1 MNKYLKNVCSVFLS
15 ATLLSAAAPAAV
27 PFAAFAAGTTESNDP
42 GLTMN
47 PVVVQYLPT
56 NTKGKELG
64 TISENTVFNL
74 KIVIKDLKI
83 KTSQLANKEND
94 IDFIKTMDTFKG
106 TVKSVKITSTG
117 DDLLRYEV
125 DLTDCKWL
133 GGSTA
138 FGFMVGYTGSSGY
151 SDGSV
156 TINECRTSS
165 GSNDPTVNVAEP
177 MIKITGVEPDA
188 PIKAGETGEFRIKLK
203 NLGSTSAYNIL
214 AEITPSD
221 DILIIDGT
229 GTQDIESL
237 DFKDEKIITVKYKAL
252 DKITSL
258 KQNFGVSLKYYY
270 DNGTS
275 EMTGSASSQI
285 SVAAEVSTTGK
296 VYPVITTDFSLAET
310 EIEGGREYSG
320 VVTVK
325 NSGTADMKGLFV
337 SFSGT
342 DDIIITGGTGSRYF
356 EDLPVNSTK
365 QITVKFRTM
374 NEITTL
380 RQELKV
386 SLKYN
391 YMQGSD
397 EQEGTYEQSF
407 IMFGKGAGSAPL
419 PVITSK
425 PLENPLKAGKTY
437 RKAFYVTNK
446 GTEDMKNVTIKVK
459 GSEGLT
465 IISGSEQFFVDSIK
479 AGKQKRVLVYFNTNA
494 DLTAVNQTLDI
505 DIEYYYEK
513 AGVQTAETKSGTV
526 TMNSAIST
534 APVLRISGDN
544 LGAALLPDNEYEY
557 NVYVKNYGDITVR
570 DVFVDLTA
578 TDGMYF
584 LDGTESAHIEIIR
597 PGDSATIPVKFRTLE
612 NISSIKQGIT
622 AEMKYSY
629 GRNASIVQKDG
640 TSSLTLIAAANKDP
654 DGKDNSAA
662 PNIIIGKYDIGADQI
677 AAGDIFNLSLDF
689 YNTNASTAIE
699 NLIMT
704 VNASGDLSIYG
715 GSNSFYYPSMAA
727 GGSASESVQLRA
739 LPTAATGTSSVSVSF
754 KYDYMVGDTRNTMTS
769 EQSIYVPLYQPD
781 KMTFSVSKP
790 TYDIYTGNEVY
801 LTLSY
806 MNKGRSDAANVKV
819 ELTSGASSADD
830 GVVDG
835 STAGSGEISDV
846 ATNEAAQNGA
856 SEIMSGLSSMEY
868 SPMSAVVMNAGAAI
882 SDGIMYDDG
891 AMGGAGYIDD
901 GYTDGGYDIGGDT
914 SYDDPGFTAL
924 STEKVIGNI
933 AAGGNGTADFVV
945 TPTRSGEVTVIFKIT
960 YEDSNMNEIVKE
972 IPVTLN
978 VQEQQWVEPDYPM
991 TYDVPD
997 EGGEGFPWWAWLII
1011 GGGVAVIVV
1020 AIIVIVKVRKK
1031 KNGGKKKYTADD
1043 IDWEDDFDDNSTDN
1057 SSTDSSDKT
1066 TKV

>member
-1 MNKYLKNVCSVFLS
+1 MNKYLKNACSVLLS
-15 ATLLSAAAPAAV
+15 ATLLSAAAPVAV
-27 PFAAFAAGTTESNDP
+27 PYAVFAADTSDAGDQEI
-42 GLTMN
+42 TMN
-47 PVVVQYLPT
+47 PVVVQYTPT
-56 NTKGKELG
+56 NSKGKEL
-64 TISENTVFNL
+64 TAISESTVFNL
-74 KIVIKDLKI
+74 KLTIKDLKV
-83 KTSQLANKEND
+83 KTSQITGAAD

-106 TVKSVKITSTG
+106 TVESVKITSSG
-117 DDLLRYEV
+117 DDLLRYDV
-125 DLTDCKWL
+125 VIKDCKWL

-138 FGFMVGYTGSSGY
+138 FGFMVGYAGGSGY
-151 SDGSV
+151 TDGSV
-156 TINECRTSS
+156 TLNECKAEEHSD
-165 GSNDPTVNVAEP
+165 DPTVNVAEP

-188 PIKAGETGEFRIKLK
+188 PIKAGETGEFKIKLK

-221 DILIIDGT
+221 DILIIEGT

-275 EMTGSASSQI
+275 ESTGSASSQV
-285 SVAAEVSTTGK
+285 SVAAEVSTTEK
-296 VYPVITTDFSLAET
+296 VYPVIDTDFSLAET
-310 EIEGGREYSG
+310 EIEGGKEYSG
-320 VVTVK
+320 VVTIK

-337 SFSGT
+337 SFSGS

-356 EDLPVNSTK
+356 EDIPINTTK

-374 NEITTL
+374 KEITAL

-391 YMQGSD
+391 YMLGSE
-397 EQEGTYEQSF
+397 EQNGTYEQSF

-425 PLENPLKAGKTY
+425 PLENPLTAGKTY
-437 RKAFYVTNK
+437 RKAFYITNN
-446 GTEDMKNVTIKVK
+446 GTEDMTNVTIKVK

-465 IISGSEQFFVDSIK
+465 IKSGSEQFVVDSIK

-494 DLTAVNQTLDI
+494 DLTAATQTLDI
-505 DIEYYYEK
+505 EIQYYYEK
-513 AGVQTAETKSGTV
+513 AGVLTAETKNGTV

-544 LGAALLPDNEYEY
+544 LGAALVPDTEYEY

-570 DVFVDLTA
+570 DVFVDMTA

-584 LDGTESAHIEIIR
+584 LDGTESAHIEMIR
-597 PGDSATIPVKFRTLE
+597 PGASVTIPVKFKTLE
-612 NISSIKQGIT
+612 DITSIKQGIT
-622 AEMKYSY
+622 AEMKYAY
-629 GRNASIVQKDG
+629 GRNTSIVQKDG

-654 DGKDNSAA
+654 DGKNNSAA

-677 AAGDIFNLSLDF
+677 AAGEIFNLDLDF
-689 YNTNASTAIE
+689 YNTNASTSIE
-699 NLIMT
+699 NLVMT

-715 GSNSFYYPSMAA
+715 GSNSFYYPTLAA
-727 GGSASESVQLRA
+727 AGSASESVQLRA
-739 LPTAATGTSSVSVSF
+739 LPTATTGTSSVSVSF

-790 TYDIYTGNEVY
+790 TYDVYTGNEVY

-806 MNKGRSDAANVKV
+806 MNKGRSDAANVKA
-819 ELTSGASSADD
+819 ELVSGSSSSDD
-830 GVVDG
+830 GIVDG
-835 STAGSGEISDV
+835 DTNASGEVSDV
-846 ATNEAAQNGA
+846 STSEARVSGTAEVMPA
-856 SEIMSGLSSMEY
+856 SSSMEY
-868 SPMSAVVMNAGAAI
+868 SPMSAVIMNGVAVT
-882 SDGIMYDDG
+882 DGIMYDDG
-891 AMGGAGYIDD
+891 AMGNAGYIDSGYVDD
-901 GYTDGGYDIGGDT
+901 GSYSMGDDP
-914 SYDDPGFTAL
+914 SYDDPGYTAL
-924 STEKVIGNI
+924 STEKVIGNVT
-933 AAGGNGTADFVV
+933 AGGNGTADFVI

-978 VQEQQWVEPDYPM
+978 VQEQQWIEPDYPM

-1011 GGGVAVIVV
+1011 GGGVAVIVAV
-1020 AIIVIVKVRKK
+1020 IIIIVKVHKK
-1031 KNGGKKKYTADD
+1031 KNGGKKKFTADD
-1043 IDWEDDFDDNSTDN
+1043 IDWEDDFDDNS
-1057 SSTDSSDKT
+1057 SSDSSSDSSDKT